1 MNIFSTYVNNIFRE
15 IERFFFYG
23 LSQYILLSNNERGT
37 LFNAR
42 VAWVKTYFEKLSQV
56 WYEFSIYLRWVF
68 AYYTLLLLDFIVKN

>member
-15 IERFFFYG
+15 IERFFYG

-56 WYEFSIYLRWVF
+56 WYEFSICLRWVF
-68 AYYTLLLLDFIVKN
+68 AYYTLLLLDLIVKN